1 MCTTNSTAEAAAGN
15 HKLNEFPDFCVLL
28 CPADE
33 GVVFFFS
40 FIMVLRYSSLAS
52 RMIRATITASPT
64 TVFTIMGMAASMVA
78 GALLDR

>member
-1 MCTTNSTAEAAAGN
+1 MFDQTDVI
-15 HKLNEFPDFCVLL
+15 PP
-28 CPADE
+28 PAIINLMNFQISACFS
-33 GVVFFFS
+33 VQRTKALSFFFS
-40 FIMVLRYSSLAS
+40 LIMVLRYSSLAS